1 MWLKRVNMSQIFD
14 ALQRSEAERNGK
26 DPTPSPRATEL
37 LKLTELQT
45 AVNRPVG
52 EQLTPRASLQA
63 ASAVAVPE
71 RAISAPDPAVAV
83 EEPADCD
90 TDTNRDSVALT
101 PELPSKTVQVKREDV
116 ADGPMQCETLRIT
129 LPADGHLVV
138 LSDTESAAGE
148 AFHLLG
154 VRVRHLRRQRPLKRI
169 LVTSTI
175 PQEGKSVVASNLA
188 CTLALRTQQKV
199 LLLEGD
205 IRRPT
210 QSKIFGIAHK
220 AGICE
225 WLSGE
230 RPLIKSMYRLEG
242 TGIWIFPAGVSSG
255 NSLELLQ
262 SGRVGPMMEQLSNWF
277 DWVIIDSPP
286 ILPLAD
292 TSVWTSVADG
302 TLLVTRQGVTQKR
315 QLQRGL
321 EALGNQKLIG
331 AILNSAQAVSHSDY
345 YYRSTNRLPTD
356 DAEA

>member
-1 MWLKRVNMSQIFD
+1 MSQIFD

-26 DPTPSPRATEL
+26 DPATASRATEL
-37 LKLTELQT
+37 LKLSEREA
-45 AVNRPVG
+45 AVSRPVS
-52 EQLTPRASLQA
+52 ERSAHWTSVQA
-63 ASAVAVPE
+63 EPEPTIAVADPMVTETEPKNASAATIASELLHSSKAAATQPE
-71 RAISAPDPAVAV
+71 RQDGSH
-83 EEPADCD
+83 
-90 TDTNRDSVALT
+90 
-101 PELPSKTVQVKREDV
+101 
-116 ADGPMQCETLRIT
+116 GPMECETLHIAA
-129 LPADGHLVV
+129 PAGGHLVV

-154 VRVRHLRRQRPLKRI
+154 VRIRHLRRQRALKKI

-205 IRRPT
+205 VRRPT

-220 AGICE
+220 PGICE
-225 WLSGE
+225 WLAGE
-230 RPLIKSMYRLEG
+230 KTLLQSIYRLDG
-242 TGIWIFPAGVSSG
+242 PGIWIFPAGASSS

-262 SGRVGPMMEQLSNWF
+262 SGRMGPMVEQLSNWF

-292 TSVWTSVADG
+292 TSMWANVADG
-302 TLLVTRQGVTQKR
+302 TLLVVRQGITQKR

-331 AILNSAQAVSHSDY
+331 AVLNSAQTLGHTDY
-345 YYRSTNRLPTD
+345 YYRSKDRLPTD